1 MIRCDN
7 KLYMQNEYVI
17 NEKGMCKMLEIMFLI
32 IVACIMY
39 IFFPKIHLHEIVV
52 EEFRLLKKESKLQ
65 AFIFYIF
72 SIILG
77 VFMSRF
83 PNVVNSFDKNIGNYM
98 VAVSIFIGFFLN
110 ISVLLNSV
118 ISKLS
123 EKKRIKEGVIKQISK
138 EVNTVI
144 HYSILAGLVF
154 LMLCVWNTL
163 LGYNKWI
170 MILILIVGIH
180 FLATVLM
187 IYRVIYLITKNLY

>member
-1 MIRCDN
+1 
-7 KLYMQNEYVI
+7 MQNEYVI
-17 NEKGMCKMLEIMFLI
+17 NKKGMCKMLKNMFLI

-39 IFFPKIHLHEIVV
+39 IFFPKIHLHEIVL
-52 EEFRLLKKESKLQ
+52 EEFRLLKKENKFQ

-72 SIILG
+72 PIILG

-83 PNVVNSFDKNIGNYM
+83 SNVYDSFDENMGNYM
-98 VAVSIFIGFFLN
+98 ACVSIFIGFFLN

-154 LMLCVWNTL
+154 LILCVWNTL

-180 FLATVLM
+180 FLTTALM
-187 IYRVIYLITKNLY
+187 IYRSIYLITKNLY

>member
-1 MIRCDN
+1 
-7 KLYMQNEYVI
+7 MQNEYVI
-17 NEKGMCKMLEIMFLI
+17 NEKGMCKMLKIMFLI

-65 AFIFYIF
+65 AFIFYAFPIKLG
-72 SIILG
+72 ILI
-77 VFMSRF
+77 SRF
-83 PNVVNSFDKNIGNYM
+83 PNVYDSLDKNMGNYM
-98 VAVSIFIGFFLN
+98 VAVSVFIGFFLN

-123 EKKRIKEGVIKQISK
+123 EKGRFKEGAVRQISK

-154 LMLCVWNTL
+154 LMLCML
-163 LGYNKWI
+163 EMSFGYNRWI

-180 FLATVLM
+180 FLTAILM
-187 IYRVIYLITKNLY
+187 DCRALYLITKNTY

>member
-1 MIRCDN
+1 
-7 KLYMQNEYVI
+7 
-17 NEKGMCKMLEIMFLI
+17 ML
-32 IVACIMY
+32 
-39 IFFPKIHLHEIVV
+39 
-52 EEFRLLKKESKLQ
+52 
-65 AFIFYIF
+65 
-72 SIILG
+72 
-77 VFMSRF
+77 RF
-83 PNVVNSFDKNIGNYM
+83 PNVVNILDENIGNYM

-154 LMLCVWNTL
+154 LMLCVWNIL
-163 LGYNKWI
+163 LGYTTWI

-187 IYRVIYLITKNLY
+187 IYRAIYLITKNLY